1 MSVRSQSIRKGQER
15 VKVGKHKPE
24 VRFNPV
30 SEMPAKALLR
40 VQPLACR
47 AIYFIVK
54 PRERSVPDPV
64 GYLLG
69 LPGST
74 SVMKSGLYQRD
85 DWKVRRESEQRGDQA
100 VRVV

>member
-1 MSVRSQSIRKGQER
+1 MSVRSQSIREGQER

-30 SEMPAKALLR
+30 SEMPAKARLR